1 MPLNWGVSKS
11 LTTSGCH
18 TALVSIARPPLPL
31 LKPSHSLCSFD
42 DQLYAELLVPVGKL
56 EPEAY
61 LHIVAYA
68 VGGLQGIEREI
79 RIPIRVDH
87 ASGAPL
93 YRSPH
98 WVGVDAGG
106 YLYPVFKLYGDDGFL
121 GATISAS

>member
-1 MPLNWGVSKS
+1 MRSLLGESYSRYRLAAGDFRLKTIVVRDLSGDIFAHSSGDGLN
-11 LTTSGCH
+11 LYTGCH

-68 VGGLQGIEREI
+68 VG
-79 RIPIRVDH
+79 VTW
-87 ASGAPL
+87 S
-93 YRSPH
+93 S
-98 WVGVDAGG
+98 
-106 YLYPVFKLYGDDGFL
+106 FL
-121 GATISAS
+121 IHPS